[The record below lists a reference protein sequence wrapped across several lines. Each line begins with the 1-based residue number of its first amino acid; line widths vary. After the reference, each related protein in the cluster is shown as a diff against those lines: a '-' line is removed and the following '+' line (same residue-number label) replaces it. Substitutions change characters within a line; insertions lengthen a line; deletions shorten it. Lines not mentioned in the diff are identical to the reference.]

1 MTLYDWVYRKGGP
14 IKVAPSLDVTP
25 HAIRRWFHRKNSPT
39 AKTML
44 KIVKL
49 SKGKVSLEQIIH
61 ETVPIDHT
69 DQYVEKTKQVEI
81 TVIEKV
87 K

>member
-14 IKVAPSLDVTP
+14 VKVAPLLGVTP
-25 HAIRRWFHRKNSPT
+25 HAIRRWFNRQNSPNP
-39 AKTML
+39 KTML

-49 SKGKVSLEQIIH
+49 SKGRVKLEQIMH
-61 ETVPIDHT
+61 ETVRVEDT

-81 TVIEKV
+81 TVIE
-87 K
+87 